1 MPEWF
6 KGLGIICLAVV
17 MVVFLL
23 GIAVTMIVFATTAI
37 EAWLEERRKKQLY
50 KKGRDI

>member
-23 GIAVTMIVFATTAI
+23 GIAVVLIIFAKGII
-37 EAWLEERRKKQLY
+37 EDWLEERREKQLY
-50 KKGRDI
+50 KKGRDT

>member
-6 KGLGIICLAVV
+6 KALGIICLAVV

-23 GIAVTMIVFATTAI
+23 GIAVSLILFATAVI
-37 EAWLEERRKKQLY
+37 EDWLEERREKQLY